1 MLVLADVLCDT
12 VSTWQWMQKPSWLLW
27 MLAESVESE
36 SELFPYH
43 IVTVFMFSFA
53 VLYLLKGTS
62 LRPTGHYLNV
72 LFFVKC
78 ALVGLW
84 GDMSHSLVAWP
95 T

>member
-1 MLVLADVLCDT
+1 
-12 VSTWQWMQKPSWLLW
+12 

-36 SELFPYH
+36 REPFPYH
-43 IVTVFMFSFA
+43 IVTVFILSFFV

-78 ALVGLW
+78 HVLGGLW
-84 GDMSHSLVAWP
+84 GDMSHSLVGWP
-95 T
+95 K